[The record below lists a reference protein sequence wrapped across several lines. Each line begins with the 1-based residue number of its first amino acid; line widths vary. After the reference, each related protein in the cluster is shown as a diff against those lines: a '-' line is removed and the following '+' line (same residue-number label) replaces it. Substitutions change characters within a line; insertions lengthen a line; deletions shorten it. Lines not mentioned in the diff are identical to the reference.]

1 MLVVRTNGAGSPQR
15 VKNPCSHVQTL
26 PGATTI
32 NGDISAVYALGIA
45 LGLGLIIGL
54 ERGWKGRE
62 QEEGQRVAGIRTF
75 ALIGLLGGAWGLLA
89 HETGTA
95 MLAVAFASLAV
106 VLAVAYALTQHR
118 VEDPD
123 IGITGIIAA
132 LLAFAFGAMAG
143 LGHGALAAAGAVVTT
158 ILLGVKPTLHAWV
171 RRLEER
177 ELYAALKLLVISV
190 VILPLLPNEGY
201 GPWEALNPYRIWWMV
216 VLITGISFV
225 GYFAMKIVGERK
237 GIVATG
243 LFAGLAS
250 STAATVS
257 LSRIARG
264 SHGAE
269 NLLAAGILVAGATMF
284 PRMLVL
290 SSIFNWSLATALLW
304 PMLAMSAV
312 NYLAA
317 ALFWYWTVQGSKT
330 ASARLT
336 NPFELR
342 PALLFA
348 ALLAGLMVLSRA
360 LSDRY
365 GDTGIYLLAA
375 VSGLADVDAITLS
388 LANMASEDLA
398 TSTAA
403 LAILIAAFVNA
414 WVKTG
419 LAWGIGGLRLGS
431 RVGAS
436 TLLVVATG
444 LATWWALL

>member
-1 MLVVRTNGAGSPQR
+1 MQPPANLSGDA
-15 VKNPCSHVQTL
+15 
-26 PGATTI
+26 TI
-32 NGDISAVYALGIA
+32 NGDITAFYSLGIA
-45 LGLGLIIGL
+45 LGLGLLIGL
-54 ERGWKGRE
+54 ERGWKERE
-62 QEEGQRVAGIRTF
+62 QAEGQRIAGIRTF

-95 MLAVAFASLAV
+95 LLAVAFASVAV

-118 VEDPD
+118 SEDPD

-143 LGHGALAAAGAVVTT
+143 LGHGPLAAAGAVVTT
-158 ILLGVKPTLHAWV
+158 ILLGLKPILHAWV

-237 GIVATG
+237 GILATG

-264 SHGAE
+264 SQGAE

-284 PRMLVL
+284 PRMLVV

-304 PMLAMSAV
+304 PLLAMGAV

-317 ALFWYWTVQGSKT
+317 ALFWRWSGKGSGT
-330 ASARLT
+330 EVARLK
-336 NPFELR
+336 NPFELG

-348 ALLAGLMVLSRA
+348 GLLAALMLLSRA

-365 GDTGIYLLAA
+365 GDTGIYLLSAA
-375 VSGLADVDAITLS
+375 SGLADVDAITLS

-398 TSTAA
+398 TSAAA

-414 WVKTG
+414 TVKAG
-419 LAWGIGGLRLGS
+419 LATGIGGLRLGS

-436 TLLVVATG
+436 TLLVVVTG
-444 LATWWALL
+444 LATWWTVT